1 VEFFSEFLMGSSG
14 EAFPFVTEQGPWS
27 LDTGRMPEDLKPR
40 VEMMGDGSRRYRV
53 DAYIAEAAAMFAVSL
68 EIEPNGVVDMI
79 EDEPLGRFVPLQ

>member
-1 VEFFSEFLMGSSG
+1 MPDRRICRSKELLRPLDVCMG
-14 EAFPFVTEQGPWS
+14 S

-53 DAYIAEAAAMFAVSL
+53 DAYIAQAAAMFAVSL